1 MHFSGL
7 AATKLS
13 DAKIL
18 RYWAAVASTPRRD
31 RLVRHAA
38 ATAPVALG
46 SAAASELGF

>member
-18 RYWAAVASTPRRD
+18 RCRLLW
-31 RLVRHAA
+31 LVRRAA